1 MPLFPKSSALGS
13 CLLSWLASHHSIA
26 MLTCLKFCFSTSLWH
41 FPSPNTFRHFT
52 LTRQPRESQSDY
64 NVTGFF
70 TISRAVTHKRLK
82 LDLFQQENILV
93 INMSLLFCSL
103 SIIAR
108 IRRLLFPGNFSS
120 EIFTS
125 KPQGVSLSDS
135 ERNQCY
141 LKTSPDSIMLAGALG
156 KESVFP
162 LGDLVADRGEFVEWS
177 VLCWWTS
184 KGLSWQW

>member
-1 MPLFPKSSALGS
+1 MPLFPKSSAVGS
-13 CLLSWLASHHSIA
+13 CLLSWLVSHHSTA
-26 MLTCLKFCFSTSLWH
+26 MLTCLKCCFSTFLWH
-41 FPSPNTFRHFT
+41 FPSLNTFIHLT
-52 LTRQPRESQSDY
+52 LTRQPWESQSDY
-64 NVTGFF
+64 NVTGLF

-82 LDLFQQENILV
+82 FDLFQQENILV

-125 KPQGVSLSDS
+125 KPQGVLLSDS

-162 LGDLVADRGEFVEWS
+162 LGHLVGKQRRICRMAS
-177 VLCWWTS
+177 AVLMN
-184 KGLSWQW
+184 